1 MIQLEEEERLEKEGP
16 HMVHSDRSLRIL
28 VAEDN
33 EFNMEVVK
41 TMLTQMGHNVEC
53 AWNGSE
59 AIELLFDPNG
69 KPIKDP
75 EITSG
80 ISFSFDL
87 VFMDCN
93 MPVLDGYEA
102 SEFIRKN
109 EQLCNLEPPLPIIA
123 LTAYAMPGDQDKCI
137 SHGMTDYLTKPMT
150 KEALLKMITK
160 HSPRHSPK
168 DSPLPAHGKTDS
180 SSEATE
186 GPRKSLVKATVPRN
200 NSETS
205 LDRGEGEMGVN
216 EQVVRTLRTLMGT
229 ARIALT
235 KGDLSA
241 AEQAAMASV
250 TAAGSIEARSLEAPL
265 ARLVTVSSCWREG
278 GAGATGGEVDEGLL
292 LLATVEEELIKIEKD
307 GVAKP
312 TKPAKPAA
320 DKLAAQSAPSAAS
333 GADKGPE
340 KATDK
345 AAAALKAAAEGEKS
359 SEGSRTTS
367 PYMPQ
372 QGCNAM
378 SSSSAQMETCFD
390 YSKALE
396 QLGGDEEML
405 HNMLSSFVQH
415 GKNAMGKLSAHKDSA
430 DMIKLGQEAHSL
442 KGSSSFIAARYL
454 PKLAGQLEK
463 AARDNEEG
471 VPYLVGQILHQFSL
485 LEKDIALRLKLPEA
499 GATVLGAGDAAGSKR
514 AAAVPDTARAA
525 AGGSGGGGS
534 SGGSSVDRRP
544 SDERSTEGS
553 FGRTRAAAG
562 ISTAGMTPGPG
573 SRAEQ
578 RNPAASCAR
587 SGSCAEGWGGRAEE
601 VPLIK
606 RSASSGSEGS
616 VAVEGVSEEA
626 VARRLHETREMV
638 LKAASS
644 GYGNPAFRSAV
655 RQLHQEALAASIQ
668 YDVAL
673 QTAFL
678 LMRATERAKGAEVA
692 VVVARLREDAQA
704 SRLVPA
710 NVKDGRRG
718 GSSSITSDYEMALRR
733 GGEDEDVRLRFKK
746 RSEAVLSRIQE
757 ALTEQNYRR
766 IHREA
771 HSLKSI
777 ALYMGADRVT
787 KAAHELQEAASAS
800 EPHATAAAAE
810 VVAAELANISRSV
823 DGCDAP
829 PGSATA
835 NARVDVRLNALVHKC
850 VDLLFVAAAADDVK
864 GMRDLAKSLKDMV
877 LTHGPK
883 FDLLA
888 VAAYQLQ
895 KAAEA
900 GPLSAALTQL
910 HDVCEAAAHTRQLIL
925 YHTARDPHMERGSS
939 CWWAACVTTEGER
952 PRTFFSHVSVS
963 AARATRANSLQ
974 AEPFQH
980 GAALAE
986 FNGDAVVL
994 ARMCNSFLQLV
1005 PAWLASC
1012 ELALEQAN
1020 LLVLR
1025 GEVYIFACLARL
1037 VCAQPLAAVLRSLQ
1051 SACEA
1056 HSPVELLRR
1065 WMLRAKGE
1073 LRLLVCLWAQPARH
1087 EGTTPRRMLLDT
1099 PVRSRVAFAPA
1110 PSAAPG
1116 TASTVAPASALAPAP
1131 APAKPPASATL
1142 AVAAAELQPR
1152 TLLPPQPPLPEAG
1165 VPTHAALR
1173 HMPRADDTPVGRAPA
1188 SRASMLSGGRSSMCS
1203 SVGSVA
1209 SHGSRQFGG
1218 EAIMVTVPA
1227 KALNFV
1233 LETSAS
1239 LASLVRGAGEV
1250 ERMQGFALGG
1260 SEQAD
1265 LQSDLDHQLL
1275 VAQQLAAAAISVLQR
1290 FIPENTGVAAM
1301 ELP

>member
-1 MIQLEEEERLEKEGP
+1 MLLNLLYNAVKFTVHGSVTLSAEVQEETHTHFFVLVRVADQGIGISKEDQSKLFGMFAKIKDARVRNPLGVGLGLAICKQLVEMMGGQIWVDSTYGEGSTFSFTLQLEKTESESEVIQLEEEERLEKEGP
-16 HMVHSDRSLRIL
+16 QCVHSDRSLRIL

-75 EITSG
+75 EIQSG

-87 VFMDCN
+87 IFMDCN

-109 EQLCNLEPPLPIIA
+109 EQLCNLEPPVPIIA
-123 LTAYAMPGDQDKCI
+123 LTAYAMPGDQEKCI

-150 KEALLKMITK
+150 KEALTKMITK

-168 DSPLPAHGKTDS
+168 DSPLLPAHGQRAS
-180 SSEATE
+180 SSEAAE
-186 GPRKSLVKATVPRN
+186 APRKANPPPRN
-200 NSETS
+200 VSETS
-205 LDRGEGEMGVN
+205 LDGGSGMMGAN
-216 EQVVRTLRTLMGT
+216 EQVVRTLRTLLGT

-265 ARLVTVSSCWREG
+265 ARLVTVSSCWRGG

-292 LLATVEEELIKIEKD
+292 LLATVEEELFKIEQD
-307 GVAKP
+307 P
-312 TKPAKPAA
+312 NPKPAA
-320 DKLAAQSAPSAAS
+320 DKVATQPAP
-333 GADKGPE
+333 GAEKGAE
-340 KATDK
+340 KAPDK
-345 AAAALKAAAEGEKS
+345 AAAALKAAAEGERG

-378 SSSSAQMETCFD
+378 SSSSSAQMETCFD

-430 DMIKLGQEAHSL
+430 DMVKLGQEAHSL

-463 AARDNEEG
+463 AAHDNEEG
-471 VPYLVGQILHQFSL
+471 VPYLLGQILHQFSL

-499 GATVLGAGDAAGSKR
+499 GANGAGDAAGIKR
-514 AAAVPDTARAA
+514 ATAAPDAARAA
-525 AGGSGGGGS
+525 AGGGGGGS
-534 SGGSSVDRRP
+534 SGSFSVERRP
-544 SDERSTEGS
+544 SDEGSFGRAEGS
-553 FGRTRAAAG
+553 FGRAERQRAG
-562 ISTAGMTPGPG
+562 MSTAGCTPGPG

-587 SGSCAEGWGGRAEE
+587 SGSCAEGWERRAEE
-601 VPLIK
+601 VPLFK
-606 RSASSGSEGS
+606 RTGASGSQEG

-733 GGEDEDVRLRFKK
+733 GGEDDDVRHRSTALRLHLSDACRTCYCTSHTCYVLHVLLECASYPCYVYHACPPEQVRLRFKK

-757 ALTEQNYRR
+757 ALSEQNYRR
-766 IHREA
+766 C
-771 HSLKSI
+771 L
-777 ALYMGADRVT
+777 VT
-787 KAAHELQEAASAS
+787 AIVSS
-800 EPHATAAAAE
+800 
-810 VVAAELANISRSV
+810 
-823 DGCDAP
+823 
-829 PGSATA
+829 
-835 NARVDVRLNALVHKC
+835 
-850 VDLLFVAAAADDVK
+850 
-864 GMRDLAKSLKDMV
+864 KSLV
-877 LTHGPK
+877 GGGAHR
-883 FDLLA
+883 A
-888 VAAYQLQ
+888 QLPQ
-895 KAAEA
+895 
-900 GPLSAALTQL
+900 
-910 HDVCEAAAHTRQLIL
+910 
-925 YHTARDPHMERGSS
+925 DP
-939 CWWAACVTTEGER
+939 
-952 PRTFFSHVSVS
+952 P
-963 AARATRANSLQ
+963 
-974 AEPFQH
+974 
-980 GAALAE
+980 
-986 FNGDAVVL
+986 
-994 ARMCNSFLQLV
+994 
-1005 PAWLASC
+1005 
-1012 ELALEQAN
+1012 
-1020 LLVLR
+1020 
-1025 GEVYIFACLARL
+1025 
-1037 VCAQPLAAVLRSLQ
+1037 
-1051 SACEA
+1051 
-1056 HSPVELLRR
+1056 
-1065 WMLRAKGE
+1065 
-1073 LRLLVCLWAQPARH
+1073 
-1087 EGTTPRRMLLDT
+1087 
-1099 PVRSRVAFAPA
+1099 
-1110 PSAAPG
+1110 
-1116 TASTVAPASALAPAP
+1116 
-1131 APAKPPASATL
+1131 
-1142 AVAAAELQPR
+1142 
-1152 TLLPPQPPLPEAG
+1152 
-1165 VPTHAALR
+1165 
-1173 HMPRADDTPVGRAPA
+1173 
-1188 SRASMLSGGRSSMCS
+1188 
-1203 SVGSVA
+1203 
-1209 SHGSRQFGG
+1209 
-1218 EAIMVTVPA
+1218 
-1227 KALNFV
+1227 
-1233 LETSAS
+1233 
-1239 LASLVRGAGEV
+1239 
-1250 ERMQGFALGG
+1250 
-1260 SEQAD
+1260 
-1265 LQSDLDHQLL
+1265 
-1275 VAQQLAAAAISVLQR
+1275 
-1290 FIPENTGVAAM
+1290 
-1301 ELP
+1301 